1 MLLFCI
7 SRKGLIVN
15 PAAPVLVADIG
26 GTNARFALADVKG
39 ASTVIRDIQSFRAED
54 FETVR
59 DAADAY
65 LEAVADRPERACFAA
80 AGHVKNGDVDFT
92 NSHWRLRAGEL
103 RQQLSLDIF
112 EVVNDFYALAAG
124 IRYLSDEAFVRVKD
138 GSPDLQAPKLVIGPG
153 TGLGQ
158 ALIVPIDGGEKVI
171 ATEGGHVS
179 FAPRTDEEY
188 AVMSF
193 IAREHP
199 RVSVERLLSGRGLV
213 NIHRALCAVA
223 GAQRISLQANEI
235 TAGAI
240 SGEYPIAAK
249 AVAMFCEVLGRV
261 AGDAVLSTGA
271 RGGVI
276 LGGGILPKIQD
287 IFLGSNFNDRFI
299 DKGRMK
305 SYVDATPVYLISKDN
320 PALYGAAATLGN
332 IL

>member
-1 MLLFCI
+1 M
-7 SRKGLIVN
+7 N
-15 PAAPVLVADIG
+15 TAAPVLVADIG
-26 GTNARFALADVKG
+26 GTNARFALAELRNGVIAVRDVQ
-39 ASTVIRDIQSFRAED
+39 RFRAED

-65 LEAVADRPERACFAA
+65 LEAVADTPKRACFAA
-80 AGHVKNGDVDFT
+80 AGHVQKGEVAFT
-92 NSHWRLRAGEL
+92 NSHWRINTGEISE
-103 RQQLSLDIF
+103 QLTLEAFD
-112 EVVNDFYALAAG
+112 VVNDFYALAAG
-124 IRYLSDEAFVRVKD
+124 VGHLGGDAFVKVKN
-138 GSPDLQAPKLVIGPG
+138 GVPDPNAPKLVIGPG

-158 ALIVPIDGGEKVI
+158 ALIMPVEGGERVI

-188 AVMSF
+188 EVMKF

-223 GAQRISLQANEI
+223 GEQRVSLQANEI
-235 TAGAI
+235 TAAAI
-240 SGEYPIAAK
+240 NGEYPIAVK
-249 AVAMFCEVLGRV
+249 AVDMFCEVLGRV

-276 LGGGILPKIQD
+276 LGGGILPKIKD
-287 IFLGSNFNDRFI
+287 IFLRSNFNDRFL

-305 SYVDATPVYLISKDN
+305 DYVDAAPVSLIVEDGA
-320 PALYGAAATLGN
+320 ALYGAAA
-332 IL
+332 ILMQNGQ